1 MKPAKISYTM
11 GQDGMY
17 HSPGIA
23 LPEMKSGN
31 WSIRHVIT
39 PPGEKMIIVS
49 MRNAMFMGMKPSHTI
64 APGKVVT
71 VELRETD
78 DKGDKGWM
86 SDSPQEVE
94 QHTRQLKK
102 ARGRVLVGGLG
113 IGLAV
118 AILARNRK
126 VREIVVVEKSSD
138 VIRMVA
144 PHAWNFVGSRSRG
157 VSLAVLNTCLF
168 EYLKMNHLP
177 SFDFAFLDI
186 WIPTG
191 QTVLADTVLPLRK
204 LAKRVV
210 YGPIECW
217 NELDMIGQM
226 RINLQM
232 AIMDKAPI
240 AQHIAHAKKWKRDQ
254 LLLLPFYEM
263 IQREEVDGSHVDS
276 YLEAVLAGEHET
288 WRPDKEEEER
298 REFRERCAEGDPTA
312 IAQAEQ

>member
-1 MKPAKISYTM
+1 M
-11 GQDGMY
+11 GQDGRF
-17 HSPGIA
+17 HSPGLT
-23 LPEMKSGN
+23 LPESKSGN

-39 PPGEKMIIVS
+39 PPGEKLIIVS
-49 MRNAMFMGMKPSHTI
+49 IRNAMFMGMKPAYTV
-64 APGKVVT
+64 APGEVVT
-71 VELRETD
+71 VELHEHGD
-78 DKGDKGWM
+78 EGDKGWM

-94 QHTRQLKK
+94 QHTRQLAK

-126 VREIVVVEKSSD
+126 VREIVVVEKSPD
-138 VIRMVA
+138 VVRLVA
-144 PHAWNFVGSRSRG
+144 PHAWEFVKSRARG

-168 EYLKMNHLP
+168 EYLKMNHTS

-186 WIPTG
+186 WMPTG

-217 NELDMIGQM
+217 NELEMIGQLRYQLHNALAM
-226 RINLQM
+226 VT
-232 AIMDKAPI
+232 PI
-240 AQHIAHAKKWKRDQ
+240 EKHIAHAKRWKRDQ

-263 IQREEVDGSHVDS
+263 IQRGEVDDSHVDS
-276 YLEAVLAGEHET
+276 YLEAVSMGEHET
-288 WRPDKEEEER
+288 WRPDMDEEER
-298 REFRERCAEGDPTA
+298 REFRERCEQGDPTS
-312 IAQAEQ
+312 IAQGEQ